1 MNWDP
6 VDETVLAN
14 EQVQRVQ
21 YTVSA
26 DNHVILYMRCTS
38 IQYVH
43 RLMQKVGRGDREP
56 SWRRSTW
63 SSGFSRLLIMPRY
76 ICTRDPLYHQKR
88 LGIWGVV
95 KTVEVVAQ
103 LAGVVVKR

>member
-21 YTVSA
+21 CTVSA
-26 DNHVILYMRCTS
+26 DNHVILYMRSTS
-38 IQYVH
+38 MH

-56 SWRRSTW
+56 SWRRRTW
-63 SSGFSRLLIMPRY
+63 SSGFSRLLIMLRY
-76 ICTRDPLYHQKR
+76 ICRRDSLYHQK
-88 LGIWGVV
+88 
-95 KTVEVVAQ
+95 
-103 LAGVVVKR
+103 